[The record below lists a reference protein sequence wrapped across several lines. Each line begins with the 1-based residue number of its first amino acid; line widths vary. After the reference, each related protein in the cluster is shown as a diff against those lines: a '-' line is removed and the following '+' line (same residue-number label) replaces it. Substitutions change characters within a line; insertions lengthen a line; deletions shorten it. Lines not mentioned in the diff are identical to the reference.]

1 MLHPR
6 CWAISLQGTAT
17 PPPPLSLEKLALEIA
32 EAHESVDDVAD
43 QPRRYLRREV
53 ERRLRERDQAE
64 RWAAGLDPEQLER
77 AVAAVAALV

>member
-1 MLHPR
+1 MLGDQLAGNGYP
-6 CWAISLQGTAT
+6 APAAESPG
-17 PPPPLSLEKLALEIA
+17 KLALEIA

-64 RWAAGLDPEQLER
+64 RWAPGLDPERLER
-77 AVAAVAALV
+77 AVVAVAALV